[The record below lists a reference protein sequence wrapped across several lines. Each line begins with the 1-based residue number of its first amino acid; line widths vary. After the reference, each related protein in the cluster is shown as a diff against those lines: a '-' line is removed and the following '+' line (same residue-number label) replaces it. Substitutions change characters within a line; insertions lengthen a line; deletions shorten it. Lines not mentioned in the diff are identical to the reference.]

1 MSKRPSIRTFFFC
14 IMVFLCSGTLSA
26 SEPEKANSLE
36 QQVAGLWLYTGL
48 ITSSGKDLP
57 LNGIFLFKDGAF
69 LQYADYKGEPIKD
82 QGAMAHAGSY
92 TIGKE
97 FVHLAAEQTIST
109 APTKSPA
116 LTSRG
121 RTEHALAVK
130 RSGNE
135 LTLVFSEGTGTIQ
148 IFELVGPGNGEIYNL
163 ENGTLA
169 LVDDYFILVSDNEN
183 GVDTGYGSYHREND
197 TITLNVTRWTQA
209 NESAAGNLYDIS
221 LKGTFDGQSL
231 TLENGK
237 SFQVTH

>member
-1 MSKRPSIRTFFFC
+1 MSKRLSIRTFFFC
-14 IMVFLCSGTLSA
+14 IMIFLCCGKLIA
-26 SEPEKANSLE
+26 SEPEKANALE

-48 ITSSGKDLP
+48 ITSAGKDLP

-69 LQYADYKGEPIKD
+69 LQYADFKGEPIKD

-92 TIGKE
+92 TIGEE

-109 APTKSPA
+109 SPLKNPA
-116 LTSRG
+116 LSSMG

-148 IFELVGPGNGEIYNL
+148 VFELVGPGSGEVYNL

-169 LVDDYFILVSDNEN
+169 LVDDYFILVSENEN
-183 GVDTGYGSYHREND
+183 GVDTGYGSYQREND
-197 TITLNVTRWTQA
+197 TITLNITRWTQA
-209 NESAAGNLYDIS
+209 DESAATNIHS
-221 LKGTFDGQSL
+221 TSIKGTFDGQSL
-231 TLENGK
+231 SLENGK
-237 SFQVTH
+237 SFQVTP